1 MRNEHFFLFFGLLFS
16 STWANA
22 QNELQVIPTF
32 SGVPI
37 ELTRPYSLSE
47 TDSIQFE
54 TIKFYISNITLT
66 NGLGNDVSPAERYYL
81 IDLANQSS
89 QHIALPSYD
98 QFTHITFDLGIDS
111 ITNVS
116 GAMEGALDPTNGMY
130 WTWQSG
136 YINLKLE
143 GTSSACPARN
153 HFFQYHLG
161 GYQFPNNAL
170 QTIQLDFSDHKYQL
184 FLPLDNFFQS
194 ANLMDKYEVMRPCE
208 EAVHLSVLTGSLFNT
223 KL

>member
-1 MRNEHFFLFFGLLFS
+1 M
-16 STWANA
+16 
-22 QNELQVIPTF
+22 
-32 SGVPI
+32 
-37 ELTRPYSLSE
+37 
-47 TDSIQFE
+47 
-54 TIKFYISNITLT
+54 
-66 NGLGNDVSPAERYYL
+66 
-81 IDLANQSS
+81 
-89 QHIALPSYD
+89 
-98 QFTHITFDLGIDS
+98 
-111 ITNVS
+111 
-116 GAMEGALDPTNGMY
+116 DPTNGMY